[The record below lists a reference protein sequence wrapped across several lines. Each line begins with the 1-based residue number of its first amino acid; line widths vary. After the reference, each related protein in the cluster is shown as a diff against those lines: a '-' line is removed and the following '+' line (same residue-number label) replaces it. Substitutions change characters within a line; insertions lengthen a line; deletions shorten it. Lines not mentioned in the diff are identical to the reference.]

1 MAPKY
6 KNDLAKCF
14 ALLKLDYNW
23 KTTCE
28 DLATFARALSDI
40 TAQLINAFKS
50 RESIQPIPPD
60 VSPDSLM
67 KSIEAFLTA
76 YECPYSALTDPPLN
90 ERFDT
95 PEKRMLL
102 LRFLCTELMAHRR
115 LAKLP
120 QSAVSHASQASH
132 QATTETNA
140 ELAAYLNLA
149 CSALGLSAPAVGF
162 NLANTFGAIG
172 KAASEAIK
180 RCPPMHMG
188 QSVLPMTGL
197 SDRQWSQVARIA
209 ALLQQEYASRQAT
222 LLKRSDVTVQSFK
235 WSDKAKTQLQAI
247 AAVYQPFRSALAKS
261 AFPGIPELLAVRD
274 NMILRIEKTSGVHG
288 RRYTSCPLNKILIG
302 QVPDR
307 GGRAWELEPPPP
319 EMPSFKQ
326 RQPERGGRGGPGG
339 PVGGGGR
346 PDSGRGGSRGQGDY
360 GRGRGGDFTHG
371 VQQFRPPAPSAHLG
385 GGDYVVSGSAYAALN
400 QQLSGLAFEPGIAVG
415 QPQGYVFQPI
425 NMQDG
430 SYRGGYA
437 PQMRGRGGRGR
448 GNRGRPF

>member
-28 DLATFARALSDI
+28 DLNTFVKALSDI
-40 TAQLINAFKS
+40 TAQLTNALKS
-50 RESIQPIPPD
+50 HESIQPIPPD
-60 VSPDSLM
+60 VSPDNLM

-120 QSAVSHASQASH
+120 QSTISHASQASH
-132 QATTETNA
+132 QATTETNT

-172 KAASEAIK
+172 KAVSEAIK

-188 QSVLPMTGL
+188 QSVLPLTGL

-235 WSDKAKTQLQAI
+235 WSDKAKVHIGHFVPSGTQLQAI
-247 AAVYQPFRSALAKS
+247 AAVYQPFRSTLAKS

-302 QVPDR
+302 QV
-307 GGRAWELEPPPP
+307 
-319 EMPSFKQ
+319 
-326 RQPERGGRGGPGG
+326 
-339 PVGGGGR
+339 
-346 PDSGRGGSRGQGDY
+346 
-360 GRGRGGDFTHG
+360 
-371 VQQFRPPAPSAHLG
+371 SALLCFVL
-385 GGDYVVSGSAYAALN
+385 D
-400 QQLSGLAFEPGIAVG
+400 
-415 QPQGYVFQPI
+415 
-425 NMQDG
+425 
-430 SYRGGYA
+430 
-437 PQMRGRGGRGR
+437 
-448 GNRGRPF
+448 